1 MKKKV
6 KDGKVLK
13 IFTLNKL
20 LTRLPILLRQII
32 WKESIQIEKRY
43 QKKYCNLYISM
54 IKSLKKFATI

>member
-13 IFTLNKL
+13 IFTLSKL
-20 LTRLPILLRQII
+20 LTKLPILLRQII

-43 QKKYCNLYISM
+43 QKNTAIFIS
-54 IKSLKKFATI
+54 A